1 MSSTDTAASP
11 IVEAGDAAR
20 QFARRWWILATI
32 GLAQTM
38 VALDGTVMNI
48 ALPSAQAEL
57 GFDDGSRPW
66 IITAYSLA
74 FASLLLLSGR
84 LADRFGRKNIFI
96 IGLAGFAVA
105 SAVGGAA
112 INFEMLV
119 TARAVQGAFAAL
131 LAPAALALL
140 TTTFTNGRERARAF
154 GVFGAIGV
162 GGLTIG
168 LVLGGAL
175 TEYLSWRST
184 MYINLLFAIPAIIGA
199 IILLGHA
206 VRSTERAPI
215 DIPGTLTVSA
225 GLFSLVYGFS
235 RVESDGWDAP
245 ITIAFL
251 AAGVI
256 LLAVFFVLQAR
267 LARPLLPLR
276 VILDRERGG
285 GLLGMLL
292 STAGMLGMV
301 FLLAYYVQGIL
312 GYSAVQTGIAFL
324 PMPIALATSAI
335 IIAPRVSRLLGPKIS
350 VPLGFLIGATAMLL
364 LTRIT
369 TEDAYVAHILPSL
382 ILLGLGLGLAIP
394 TSTSIATM
402 GLRRED
408 TGVGSSLVSTV
419 QQVGGA
425 LGVAILSSVA
435 ATAAVDYVA
444 EHAATATLPL
454 EAAVHADTIAFFVS
468 AGLFLL
474 GAVVTATLLRP
485 GRVTDD
491 SDEPAGI
498 MAA

>member
-1 MSSTDTAASP
+1 MTTTDTAPSP
-11 IVEAGDAAR
+11 SVDAAAAAR
-20 QFARRWWILATI
+20 QFARRWWVLVTVA
-32 GLAQTM
+32 LAQTM
-38 VALDGTVMNI
+38 VALDATVMNI
-48 ALPSAQAEL
+48 ALPSAQADL
-57 GFDDGSRPW
+57 GFEDGSRPW
-66 IITAYSLA
+66 VITAYSLA

-96 IGLAGFAVA
+96 VGLAGFAVA

-112 INFEMLV
+112 MNFEMLV
-119 TARAVQGAFAAL
+119 AARAVQGAFAAL

-175 TEYLSWRST
+175 TEYLSWRWT
-184 MYINLLFAIPAIIGA
+184 MYINLFFAIPAIIGA

-206 VRSTERAPI
+206 VRSSERATI
-215 DIPGTLTVSA
+215 DIPGTLTVSG

-245 ITIAFL
+245 ITLGFL
-251 AAGVI
+251 GAGVV

-276 VILDRERGG
+276 VILERERGG

-301 FLLAYYVQGIL
+301 FLLAFYVQGIL

-335 IIAPRVSRLLGPKIS
+335 VIAPRLSRVLGPKIT
-350 VPLGFLIGATAMLL
+350 VPIGFLIGATAMLL
-364 LTRIT
+364 LTQIT

-382 ILLGLGLGLAIP
+382 ALLGLGLGLAIP

-444 EHAATATLPL
+444 AHAPTATLAL

-474 GAVVTATLLRP
+474 GAVTTAILLRP

-491 SDEPAGI
+491 HDEPAGI

>member
-1 MSSTDTAASP
+1 MSTTDTASAPS
-11 IVEAGDAAR
+11 VDAVAVAR
-20 QFARRWWILATI
+20 QFARRWWVLVTVA
-32 GLAQTM
+32 LAQTM
-38 VALDGTVMNI
+38 VALDATVVNI
-48 ALPSAQAEL
+48 ALPSAQADL
-57 GFDDGSRPW
+57 GFEDGSRQW

-96 IGLAGFAVA
+96 VGLAGFAVA

-112 INFEMLV
+112 GSFEMLV
-119 TARAVQGAFAAL
+119 AARAVQGAFAAL

-175 TEYLSWRST
+175 TEYLSWRWT
-184 MYINLLFAIPAIIGA
+184 MYINLFFAIPAIIGA

-206 VRSTERAPI
+206 VRSSDRAPI
-215 DIPGTLTVSA
+215 DIPGTLTVSG
-225 GLFSLVYGFS
+225 GLLSLVYGFS
-235 RVESDGWDAP
+235 RVESDGWDGP
-245 ITIAFL
+245 VTLTFL
-251 AAGVI
+251 AAGVV

-301 FLLAYYVQGIL
+301 FLLAFYVQGIL

-335 IIAPRVSRLLGPKIS
+335 LIAPRLARVVGPKVT
-350 VPLGFLIGATAMLL
+350 VPIGFLIGAIAALL
-364 LTRIT
+364 LTQIT
-369 TEDAYVAHILPSL
+369 TEDAYLAHILPSL
-382 ILLGLGLGLAIP
+382 ALLGLGLGLAVP

-425 LGVAILSSVA
+425 LGVAVLSSVA
-435 ATAAVDYVA
+435 ATAAVDFVA
-444 EHAATATLPL
+444 DHAPTATLAL

-474 GAVVTATLLRP
+474 GAVTTAILLRQ

-491 SDEPAGI
+491 HDEPAGI